1 MTEVEYGQ
9 ALLAHE
15 ATIDRSYMHV
25 NNGGG
30 WYVKPFPNRTPR
42 AIAIIAWFY
51 GSAPG
56 SAVELSAA
64 AGLHKLGTVHA
75 VTRKLVDCG
84 GLTKLPVT
92 QPRGNSR
99 RYTVTEANREV
110 LDEILIDHVGW
121 SCV

>member
-1 MTEVEYGQ
+1 MTEAELGQ
-9 ALLAHE
+9 AMVAHE

-42 AIAIIAWFY
+42 AIAIIKWFY
-51 GSAPG
+51 ATADGS
-56 SAVELSAA
+56 VFELSAA
-64 AGLHKLGTVHA
+64 AGFHRLGTVHA

-84 GLTKLPVT
+84 GITRLPIT

-99 RYTVTEANREV
+99 RYTVTADNRYV
-110 LDEILIDHVGW
+110 MDEILYDHV
-121 SCV
+121 